1 MTSRARKEEKHRR
14 REERLA
20 QEEAAKEQA
29 RRRRM
34 VGLAAAGVLVA
45 ASLGAIIIV
54 VAAGSGGGSGTRSEA
69 PFGAHYDGLD
79 ERRQAAGVPTMS
91 EAQTVG
97 AAHFHPKV
105 KVHANGKQI
114 KVTPNIGISPD
125 NPPSEMAGLHT
136 HDDSGTIHN
145 EAGTSAKL
153 RQFFAV
159 WGVPLSSNHLG
170 PYRATKSKKVRMWV
184 DGKPS
189 LDFGALQLEDGQEI
203 VVAYGTKSDMP
214 F

>member
-1 MTSRARKEEKHRR
+1 MSGRARREEKQRR

-20 QEEAAKEQA
+20 QEETAKEQA
-29 RRRRM
+29 RRRRL
-34 VGLAAAGVLVA
+34 VGFVAAGVLVA
-45 ASLGAIIIV
+45 ASLGAIVVV
-54 VAAGSGGGSGTRSEA
+54 VAVGGGGESATSSEA
-69 PFGAHYDGLD
+69 PFGHHYDGLD
-79 ERRQAAGVPTMS
+79 ERREGAGVPTMA

-105 KVHANGKQI
+105 KVYANGKEV
-114 KVTPNIGISPD
+114 KVPPNIGISPD

-136 HDDSGTIHN
+136 HDGRGTIHN

-159 WGVPLSSNHLG
+159 WGVALSSNHLG

-189 LDFGALQLEDGQEI
+189 SAFGALQLKDRQEI

>member
-1 MTSRARKEEKHRR
+1 MTSRTRKEEKQRR

-20 QEEAAKEQA
+20 HEEVAREQA
-29 RRRRM
+29 RRRRLIG
-34 VGLAAAGVLVA
+34 VVAAGALVA
-45 ASLGAIIIV
+45 ASIAAV
-54 VAAGSGGGSGTRSEA
+54 VVLVAGGGGGAGTGTGA
-69 PFGAHYDGLD
+69 AFGAHYEGLD
-79 ERRQAAGVPTMS
+79 ERREAAGVPTMA

-97 AAHFHPKV
+97 AAHFHP
-105 KVHANGKQI
+105 QI
-114 KVTPNIGISPD
+114 KVSVNGKEVKIPPNIGISPE

-136 HDDSGTIHN
+136 HDSSGTIHN

-159 WGVPLSSNHLG
+159 WGVALSTNRLG
-170 PYRATKSKKVRMWV
+170 PYLATKSKNVGMWV

-189 LDFGALQLEDGQEI
+189 RDFGELQLKDGQEI
-203 VVAYGTKSDMP
+203 VLAYGTKSDMP

>member
-1 MTSRARKEEKHRR
+1 MTSRARKEEKQRR
-14 REERLA
+14 RDERLA
-20 QEEAAKEQA
+20 QEDEAKEQA
-29 RRRRM
+29 RRRRLIGF
-34 VGLAAAGVLVA
+34 VAAGVLVA
-45 ASLGAIIIV
+45 ASLAAIV
-54 VAAGSGGGSGTRSEA
+54 VVIAVGGGGGSRASSEA
-69 PFGAHYDGLD
+69 AFGPHYDGLD
-79 ERRQAAGVPTMS
+79 ERREAAGVPTMS

-97 AAHFHPKV
+97 AAHFHPQIKV
-105 KVHANGKQI
+105 SVNGKQI
-114 KVTPNIGISPD
+114 EVPVNIGISPE

-136 HDDSGTIHN
+136 HDSSGIIHN

-159 WGVPLSSNHLG
+159 WGVPFSTNQLG

-189 LDFGALQLEDGQEI
+189 REFGELQLKAGQEI
-203 VVAYGTKSDMP
+203 VVAYGKKSDMP

>member
-1 MTSRARKEEKHRR
+1 MTSRTRKEEKQRR

-20 QEEAAKEQA
+20 HEEVAKEQA
-29 RRRRM
+29 RRRRLI
-34 VGLAAAGVLVA
+34 GLAAAGVLVA
-45 ASLGAIIIV
+45 ASIAAVVV
-54 VAAGSGGGSGTRSEA
+54 VAVGGGGESGADSEA
-69 PFGAHYDGLD
+69 FGTHYDGLD
-79 ERRQAAGVPTMS
+79 ERREVAGVPTMA

-97 AAHFHPKV
+97 AAHFHPLIKV
-105 KVHANGKQI
+105 SVNGKEVKI
-114 KVTPNIGISPD
+114 PPNVGISPE

-136 HDDSGTIHN
+136 HDSSGTIHN

-159 WGVPLSSNHLG
+159 WGVALSNNRLG
-170 PYRATKSKKVRMWV
+170 PYRATKSRKVGMWV

-189 LDFGALQLEDGQEI
+189 RDFGELQLKDGQEI
-203 VVAYGTKSDMP
+203 VLAYGTKSDMP